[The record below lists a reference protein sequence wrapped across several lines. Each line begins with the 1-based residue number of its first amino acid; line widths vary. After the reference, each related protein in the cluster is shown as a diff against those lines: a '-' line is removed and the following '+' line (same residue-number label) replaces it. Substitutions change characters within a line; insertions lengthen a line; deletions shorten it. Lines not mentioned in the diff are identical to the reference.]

1 MEQNR
6 APTQR
11 REKQGMTQWSETVA
25 VITGA
30 GSGIGQGLA
39 RALAARGARVV
50 ACDINAER
58 IEQTQQEVEAA
69 DGKIEAITL
78 DVTDADAVAEV
89 VRGAHVRHG
98 RIDYIFN
105 NAGIAVG
112 GEVQDV
118 DLSDWQNVLEV
129 NLDGVVHGVVAAY
142 PIMVEQG
149 FGHIINTASIEGLA
163 PFPTTV
169 SYVASKHAVV
179 GLSTALRVEGAD
191 LGVKVSAVC
200 PGYIKTR
207 IFEDSKFIGM
217 DVQKE
222 IEEVPSWMGI
232 TPDECARRILRGVER
247 NKAIIPITGMAW
259 LLWLLMRLSPNA
271 VIALMRRQ
279 LRQSRVKYG
288 RAGTG

>member
-1 MEQNR
+1 
-6 APTQR
+6 
-11 REKQGMTQWSETVA
+11 MTQWSETVA

>member
-1 MEQNR
+1 M
-6 APTQR
+6 
-11 REKQGMTQWSETVA
+11 
-25 VITGA
+25 
-30 GSGIGQGLA
+30 
-39 RALAARGARVV
+39 
-50 ACDINAER
+50 
-58 IEQTQQEVEAA
+58 
-69 DGKIEAITL
+69 
-78 DVTDADAVAEV
+78 
-89 VRGAHVRHG
+89 
-98 RIDYIFN
+98 
-105 NAGIAVG
+105 
-112 GEVQDV
+112 
-118 DLSDWQNVLEV
+118 
-129 NLDGVVHGVVAAY
+129 
-142 PIMVEQG
+142 
-149 FGHIINTASIEGLA
+149 
-163 PFPTTV
+163 
-169 SYVASKHAVV
+169 
-179 GLSTALRVEGAD
+179 RVEGAD